1 MPPLLGQRC
10 ALYAL
15 LVVVLLAGVCAAPA
29 LVSVASDAAP
39 RAHAAAGCSGAHA
52 AGAGRRQ
59 ERAILCLVN
68 RQRARHG
75 LRRLRARRTLARAA
89 ERHARDM
96 SRHNF
101 FAHYGRR
108 GSTPR
113 SRVRR
118 AGYRCRTIG
127 ENLAYG
133 RGYPGTPAG
142 IVAMW
147 MASPPHRQTMLSPR
161 VRDLGVGAARGV
173 PRPGFRGGVTVAAE
187 FARR

>member
-1 MPPLLGQRC
+1 LH
-10 ALYAL
+10 AL
-15 LVVVLLAGVCAAPA
+15 LLVVLLAGVSAVPA
-29 LVSVASDAAP
+29 LASAARGAGP
-39 RAHAAAGCSGAHA
+39 RAHAAARCSGTHT
-52 AGAGRRQ
+52 AGASRRQ

-68 RQRARHG
+68 RQRARYG
-75 LRRLRARRTLARAA
+75 LRRLRSRRTLAVAA

-96 SRHNF
+96 ARHNY
-101 FAHYGRR
+101 FAHYGRN
-108 GSTPR
+108 GSSPR

-118 AGYRCRTIG
+118 AGYRCKTVG

-133 RGYPGTPAG
+133 RGHPGTPAG

-161 VRDLGVGAARGV
+161 VRDLGVGAVRGV

>member
-1 MPPLLGQRC
+1 LH
-10 ALYAL
+10 AL
-15 LVVVLLAGVCAAPA
+15 LLVVLLAGVCAVPA
-29 LVSVASDAAP
+29 LASVASGASP
-39 RAHAAAGCSGAHA
+39 RAHAAARCSGSHSS
-52 AGAGRRQ
+52 GAGRRQ

-68 RQRARHG
+68 RQRARYG
-75 LRRLRARRTLARAA
+75 LRRLRSRRTLIRAA

-96 SRHNF
+96 ARHNY
-101 FAHYGRR
+101 FAHYGRS

-118 AGYRCRTIG
+118 AGYRCKTIG
-127 ENLAYG
+127 ENLAFG

-147 MASPPHRQTMLSPR
+147 MASASHRQTMLSPR

-173 PRPGFRGGVTVAAE
+173 PRPGISGGVTVAAE

>member
-1 MPPLLGQRC
+1 MPPLLAQRC
-10 ALYAL
+10 ALHAL
-15 LVVVLLAGVCAAPA
+15 LLVVLLAGACAAPA
-29 LVSVASDAAP
+29 LGSATSGPSA
-39 RAHAAAGCSGAHA
+39 RAHIAARCSGTHSS
-52 AGAGRRQ
+52 GAGPRH

-68 RQRARHG
+68 RQRARFG

-96 SRHNF
+96 ARHNY

-113 SRVRR
+113 TRVRR
-118 AGYRCRTIG
+118 SGYRCRTVG
-127 ENLAYG
+127 ENLAFG

-147 MASPPHRQTMLSPR
+147 MASPPHRRTMLSRR

-173 PRPGFRGGVTVAAE
+173 PRAGIRGGVTVAAE